1 MTTKKV
7 DQGAD
12 TPKARPKAR
21 RPKAKSAGPKT
32 VSRFQQVKHAEL
44 AGDST
49 DSSPVLGGVVGGLAA
64 TEAASGS
71 RVQRLSPTELIP
83 HPFNDAGRS
92 EVGDSERWKDL
103 LRNVEA
109 NGVQVPALAVTRAA
123 FIAAR
128 PAFSDDLADGTHV
141 LVYGHRRRAAAL
153 AVGSPTMPVV
163 VDDAV
168 LENDGDIDQMA
179 LENLGREDLSPLAEA
194 ELYARYAEV
203 LGLTQKAIAERLG
216 VDQGTVSRKLSLLL
230 LTPDSAVALESGD
243 LSATAAASIAGA
255 LPYGPSRR
263 WQRSHQPEQTTS
275 DREDDQNRAVEL
287 VLHGG
292 VSPTR
297 AAERVSSERRSRT
310 EAFDRGIRL
319 VADPTAALGGDVVE
333 VNDPDFV
340 GDTVG
345 TIDELTGALIVWGRR
360 PAEPPASSTPEPMT
374 DADDAPASE
383 DDSPA
388 RQDTTP
394 QGTADEDVPSEP
406 DDAPAGEEH
415 ETDDLTED
423 LATPE
428 TVSDDP
434 AATPS
439 TRTSTDDDEA
449 TAAAQARRQACS
461 RASQSVPSKTRVA
474 EVLAEA
480 IAHGIDLASPEVIA
494 QADIWL
500 SGAGDATDT
509 YAVNAAVA
517 WRRVLAGY
525 EVSTV
530 TAGKAWGPAQRAY
543 IELLAERVKT
553 YRPTA
558 WERSNMHAA

>member
-12 TPKARPKAR
+12 APKARPKAR

-32 VSRFQQVKHAEL
+32 VSRFQQIKHAEL

-49 DSSPVLGGVVGGLAA
+49 DNSPVLGGVVGGLAA

-83 HPFNDAGRS
+83 HPFNDTERS

-103 LRNVEA
+103 LRNVET

-128 PAFSDDLADGTHV
+128 PAFSGDLPDGSHV

-179 LENLGREDLSPLAEA
+179 LENLGREDLRPLAEA

-255 LPYGPSRR
+255 LPYGPPRR
-263 WQRSHQPEQTTS
+263 WQRSHQSEQTTS

-310 EAFDRGIRL
+310 EAVDRGIRL
-319 VADPTAALGGDVVE
+319 VADPAATLGGDAME

-360 PAEPPASSTPEPMT
+360 PAEPPARQTPEPMT
-374 DADDAPASE
+374 DEDDAPAS
-383 DDSPA
+383 
-388 RQDTTP
+388 QDTTP
-394 QGTADEDVPSEP
+394 QGTTDKDVPHEP
-406 DDAPAGEEH
+406 DDVQAGAEH
-415 ETDDLTED
+415 EPEDIDTPEAISDDLT
-423 LATPE
+423 
-428 TVSDDP
+428 S
-434 AATPS
+434 TPS
-439 TRTSTDDDEA
+439 TRPSTEDDEA
-449 TAAAQARRQACS
+449 TGAAEARRQACS

-474 EVLAEA
+474 EILAEA
-480 IAHGIDLASPEVIA
+480 IANGIDLASPEVIA

-509 YAVNAAVA
+509 YAVNAALA

-525 EVSTV
+525 EISTV

-543 IELLAERVKT
+543 VELLAERVKT